1 LDFTSRLRTETN
13 MKITATVR
21 EACEMTGLGKTTLYE
36 KIADGSLRSRAV
48 GRRRLIEVES
58 LRQLVEA
65 A

>member
-1 LDFTSRLRTETN
+1 

-21 EACEMTGLGKTTLYE
+21 EACEMTGLGKTKLYE
-36 KIADGSLRSRAV
+36 LMGNGSLQTTTI
-48 GRRRLIEVES
+48 GRRRLVKVDS